1 MWDHGETNG
10 IKPHNN
16 WSQCIRMEQVKCPK
30 VTPWLKKTFFSSMT
44 MIISEQFHI
53 DPLEPLG
60 RAGSKSQFDR
70 EQC

>member
-30 VTPWLKKTFFSSMT
+30 VTPWLEKRFLSMT
-44 MIISEQFHI
+44 MIISEQ
-53 DPLEPLG
+53 LTPLG
-60 RAGSKSQFDR
+60 RAGLKSQFDR
-70 EQC
+70 E

>member
-1 MWDHGETNG
+1 MYPYGTGKMSESHPLAQKNF
-10 IKPHNN
+10 
-16 WSQCIRMEQVKCPK
+16 
-30 VTPWLKKTFFSSMT
+30 FFSSMT